1 MGGYQGERKALTGN
15 PRAKNH
21 KIMSKK
27 RKTNVPPEVSEYMA
41 ELGRRGGRANK
52 GKPGRSEI
60 CRKAVEARWAKY
72 RAKKAEE
79 EETLDEKK

>member
-1 MGGYQGERKALTGN
+1 MS
-15 PRAKNH
+15 
-21 KIMSKK
+21 MSKK
-27 RKTNVPPEVSEYMA
+27 KTKNELPPEVSAYMA
-41 ELGRRGGRANK
+41 ELGRRGGHANK

-79 EETLDEKK
+79 EEDRCKL